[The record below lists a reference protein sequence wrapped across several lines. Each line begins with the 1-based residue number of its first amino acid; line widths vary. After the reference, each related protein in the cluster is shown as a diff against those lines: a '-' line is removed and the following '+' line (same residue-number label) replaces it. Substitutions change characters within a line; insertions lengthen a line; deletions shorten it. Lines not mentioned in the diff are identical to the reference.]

1 MFFDTFAWWL
11 VIEGISLVVLPI
23 SLFIF
28 DKLPGRGY
36 AFAKPVGL
44 LLGGYLF
51 WMALSLHLLPNRP
64 GSVVWAFLP
73 LAIISVL
80 ILRKRWRGI
89 VGILR
94 QRIGFVL
101 AVEAIFFLALFAAAY
116 LRSFIPE
123 IAGTEKPMDFM
134 FLNAADRSQYYPP
147 DDPWLAGFQVSYY
160 YFGYLLQAMVGKL
173 SVVSNSVAFNLGL
186 ASTAALAVTAAFGLG
201 YEIVRLTRRASLMT
215 GIIVGIFA
223 ILLVAVIGNLEGVLE
238 FGVANGYVPQDVI
251 ERVDIANL
259 NSAQESRSCLLSL
272 AGGCIEYP
280 NEESSFWW
288 WWRATRISPDAGS
301 ITEFPFFSFLLGDLH
316 PHVMAIP
323 FVLTVFGLG
332 LSLWRSARRLDQSFW
347 ISQPARLLAGGVLI
361 GGLGFLNAWD
371 LPTFGFLVGAMVL
384 VANLARLRSVF
395 DAVRASLGFLF
406 PLTALAAVL
415 YLPFY
420 LSFGSQTL
428 GLDVVRDGATRP
440 LHSALFWGPLV
451 AVSVPLPLVLLFSR
465 GFPRRGVEVVA
476 AVLVPYALVAIW
488 AIFLIAKH
496 GFDALPDA
504 VVARGWNWLPFLF
517 FAASL
522 SLCLLALRRVIKGP
536 ESEPA
541 STVSEEGDSLAPVL
555 VAMATAFLLITGS
568 ELFFITDVFASRLN
582 TVFKLS
588 YQAWILLGVS
598 GAYSLWWLGRRW
610 QFGDATTASLLRG
623 AWGATATLVLAGAM
637 LYPIGATLSRTDGFS
652 RADRTLDGLNFV
664 KAIQRDDY
672 NALLWLMQ
680 RACQEERLVEAVGG
694 QYSAAGRISAWTGI
708 PTVLG
713 WLGHERQWGRNLDL
727 ISQRQADVERAFS
740 TESLAEALIILRKYE
755 VTYVFV
761 GSVERGFY
769 GDAGLNKFAAGLPV
783 AFSKG
788 QTVIYRIPPE
798 TQDSLSVT
806 P

>member
-11 VIEGISLVVLPI
+11 VIEAISLLVLPI
-23 SLFIF
+23 SLYIF
-28 DKLPGRGY
+28 DRLPGRGY

-64 GSVVWAFLP
+64 GSIIWAFLP
-73 LAIISVL
+73 LAIISAL
-80 ILRKRWRGI
+80 ILRRRWRPI
-89 VGILR
+89 VEILR
-94 QRIGFVL
+94 ERIGFIV
-101 AVEAIFFLALFAAAY
+101 AVEVIFFLALFAAAY
-116 LRSFIPE
+116 LRSFIPD

-134 FLNAADRSQYYPP
+134 LLNAADRSQYYPP

-160 YFGYLLQAMVGKL
+160 YFGYLIQAMLGKL

-215 GIIVGIFA
+215 GMAVGIFA

-238 FGVANGYVPQDVI
+238 FGVANGYVPQAVI

-259 NSAQESRSCLLSL
+259 NSAQESQSCLVSFS
-272 AGGCIEYP
+272 GGCFEYP
-280 NEESSFWW
+280 DEESSFWW

-316 PHVMAIP
+316 SHVMAIP

-332 LSLWRSARRLDQSFW
+332 LSLWRSARTLDQSFW
-347 ISQPARLLAGGVLI
+347 ISQPARLLTGGVLL
-361 GGLGFLNAWD
+361 GALGFLNAWD
-371 LPTFGFLVGAMVL
+371 LPTFGFLVGGMVL
-384 VANLARLRSVF
+384 AANLMRLRSVF
-395 DAVRASLGFLF
+395 DAVRASLGFIF
-406 PLTALAAVL
+406 PLAALAAVL

-440 LHSALFWGPLV
+440 LHSALFWGPLI
-451 AVSVPLPLVLLFSR
+451 AVSVPLPIVFLFTR
-465 GFPRRGVEVVA
+465 GFPRRQVELLA
-476 AVLVPYALVAIW
+476 AVLVPYTLVVIW
-488 AIFLIAKH
+488 AIFMITKH
-496 GFDALPDA
+496 GFSALPEA
-504 VVARGWNWLPFLF
+504 VAARGWNWLPFVF

-522 SLCLLALRRVIKGP
+522 SLCLLALRRVLERPDSKAAANDG
-536 ESEPA
+536 
-541 STVSEEGDSLAPVL
+541 EERDSLAPVL
-555 VAMATAFLLITGS
+555 VAMAIAFLLIIGS

-588 YQAWILLGVS
+588 YQAWLLLGVS
-598 GAYSLWWLGRRW
+598 GAYSLWWLARRW
-610 QFGDATTASLLRG
+610 QFGDVTRASLLRG
-623 AWGATATLVLAGAM
+623 AWGATAALVLAGAM
-637 LYPIGATLSRTDGFS
+637 LYPIGATLSRTNGLS
-652 RADRTLDGLNFV
+652 SADRTLDGLNFV
-664 KAIQRDDY
+664 KANQRDDY
-672 NALLWLMQ
+672 DALVWLMRHAGQ
-680 RACQEERLVEAVGG
+680 DERLVEAVAG

-740 TESLAEALIILRKYE
+740 TESLAEALVILRKYE
-755 VTYVFV
+755 VTYVFI
-761 GSVERGFY
+761 GSVERGSY
-769 GDAGLNKFAAGLPV
+769 GDAGLSKFAAGLPI

-798 TQDSLSVT
+798 TLDALPVT